1 MAQLKDKRHLL
12 VIALSSNAGDAD
24 SGNNEGV
31 TEAKTDETSR
41 GAQASSVT
49 NQKNITINLWVNW

>member
-1 MAQLKDKRHLL
+1 MAQLKDGRRPLA
-12 VIALSSNAGDAD
+12 IALFSDAGDAD
-24 SGNNEGV
+24 DGDNEGG